1 MPSLL
6 LRLCVAVVALWWAS
20 LVLLGTWIVPALFR
34 SLPTKAMAGQ
44 MAASLFSTQ
53 AWVAMICGLL
63 LLILGRAH
71 RSPLCARWCQA
82 QQLLV
87 LGAVLAALLVEFA
100 VAPHIVAREN
110 LALWHSFGSG
120 LLLLQLVLVSLLM
133 WRLPIQMDQAAQT
146 DSSDT

>member
-20 LVLLGTWIVPALFR
+20 LVLLGAWVVPALFR

-53 AWVAMICGLL
+53 TWVALLCSILL
-63 LLILGRAH
+63 LVLGRAH
-71 RSPLCARWCQA
+71 RAPLCARWCQA

-87 LGAVLAALLVEFA
+87 MGAVLAAMLVEFA
-100 VAPHIVAREN
+100 VAPRIVARES
-110 LALWHSFGSG
+110 LALWHSLGSG
-120 LLLLQLVLVSLLM
+120 LLLLQVVLVSILM
-133 WRLPIQMDQAAQT
+133 WRLPLQR
-146 DSSDT
+146 DT